1 MAPCVHA
8 PVVVPARV
16 RMRVSA
22 LSSHCS
28 LPPRIDRT
36 RRGLGAVREL
46 RKGELV
52 LKVPRNALLTTES
65 MVAKDQN
72 LGDSIN
78 LHASLSST
86 QVLFSLSSDALLRKS
101 HNLRIFCNLQ
111 ILSVC
116 LLYEMS
122 KGKSSFWHPYLVH
135 LPRDYDLL
143 ATFGDFEKRALQ
155 VLSLSLLFY
164 CDF

>member
-1 MAPCVHA
+1 MEQFLRWAAELGVSDSTDPSRSRDSCLGRTLSVADFPLAGGCV
-8 PVVVPARV
+8 RNKI
-16 RMRVSA
+16 RSFIIFKSLNFFLFSL
-22 LSSHCS
+22 LSF
-28 LPPRIDRT
+28 PRIDRT

-72 LGDSIN
+72 LRDSIN

-101 HNLRIFCNLQ
+101 HNLRIFFKFADTE
-111 ILSVC
+111 C
-116 LLYEMS
+116 LL
-122 KGKSSFWHPYLVH
+122 V
-135 LPRDYDLL
+135 
-143 ATFGDFEKRALQ
+143 
-155 VLSLSLLFY
+155 V
-164 CDF
+164 

>member
-1 MAPCVHA
+1 M
-8 PVVVPARV
+8 
-16 RMRVSA
+16 
-22 LSSHCS
+22 
-28 LPPRIDRT
+28 
-36 RRGLGAVREL
+36 GAVREL

-101 HNLRIFCNLQ
+101 HNLRIFCDLQ

-122 KGKSSFWHPYLVH
+122 KGKSSFWYPYLVH

-143 ATFGDFEKRALQ
+143 ATFGEFEKRALQ

-164 CDF
+164 GEFDSKYGVFVISCLLG

>member
-1 MAPCVHA
+1 M
-8 PVVVPARV
+8 
-16 RMRVSA
+16 
-22 LSSHCS
+22 
-28 LPPRIDRT
+28 
-36 RRGLGAVREL
+36 GAVREL

-72 LGDSIN
+72 LRDSVN
-78 LHASLSST
+78 LHRSLSST
-86 QVLFSLSSDALLRKS
+86 QVLFSLFSDALLRKS
-101 HNLRIFCNLQ
+101 HNLRIFCDLQ

-122 KGKSSFWHPYLVH
+122 KGKCSFWYPYLVH

-143 ATFGDFEKRALQ
+143 ATFGEFEKRALQ
-155 VLSLSLLFY
+155 VMSLALLFY
-164 CDF
+164 GEFDSKYGVFGIMFLG